1 MLKLRETFICS
12 HSTNMYGVFPR
23 SWGFKSKQETVS
35 FLKELSSLIGKRIT
49 GEITTVGI
57 WSRNICC
64 MKLKW
69 ALINPLVVGEKVKEG
84 FLEQVI
90 SALGF
95 AILIGVWQKRKKVG
109 ENTLVRKK
117 ENKGLFN

>member
-1 MLKLRETFICS
+1 
-12 HSTNMYGVFPR
+12 
-23 SWGFKSKQETVS
+23 
-35 FLKELSSLIGKRIT
+35 
-49 GEITTVGI
+49 
-57 WSRNICC
+57 

-69 ALINPLVVGEKVKEG
+69 ALINSLVVGEKVKEG

-95 AILIGVWQKRKKVG
+95 SILIGVWQKRKKVG

-117 ENKGLFN
+117 ENKGLFNYEMSSEASSLKVLR